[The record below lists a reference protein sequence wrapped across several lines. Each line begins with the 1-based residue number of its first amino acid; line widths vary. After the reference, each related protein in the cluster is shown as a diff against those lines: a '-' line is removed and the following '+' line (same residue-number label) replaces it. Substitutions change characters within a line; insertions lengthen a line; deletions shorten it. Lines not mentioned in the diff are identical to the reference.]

1 MAVFTF
7 NGNQYNTNGELPAIG
22 TQAPKFVLTHSD
34 LSNARLSDYAGK
46 KVLLNI
52 FHTLDI
58 PLCPDFE
65 QKFHKAFEYR
75 KDAIVLVITNDL
87 PFAHRHLC
95 CADVCDH
102 VITLSMMKNRKFARD
117 YGVLIEDGPLKGLM
131 ARSIVVVDEVGKVI
145 FKQQVPDIVR
155 EPDYAEVLDALKD

>member
-1 MAVFTF
+1 MAIITF
-7 NGNQYNTNGELPAIG
+7 NGNQYNTNGELPAVG
-22 TQAPKFVLTHSD
+22 TPAPKLVLTHSD

-58 PLCPDFE
+58 PLCPDSE
-65 QKFHKAFEYR
+65 LRFHNTFEYR
-75 KDAIVLVITNDL
+75 EDAVVLVVTNDL

-102 VITLSMMKNRKFARD
+102 VIKLSMMKNRKFARD

-131 ARSIVVVDEVGKVI
+131 ARSIVVIDEAGI
-145 FKQQVPDIVR
+145 IIYKQIVPDIHKQ
-155 EPDYAEVLDALKD
+155 PDYSEVLDVLKN